1 MKKKFF
7 SRKFPFKYWMTT
19 SRVMAEEL
27 AEIVADMVAEE
38 LEEKLA
44 EDLAE
49 RWRKSWRIA
58 PPTERVTNPG
68 FCLLKNKQLGK
79 NF

>member
-49 RWRKSWRIA
+49 RWRKSWRKSWRIA

-68 FCLLKNKQLGK
+68 FCLLEK
-79 NF
+79 

>member
-1 MKKKFF
+1 
-7 SRKFPFKYWMTT
+7 MTT

-68 FCLLKNKQLGK
+68 FCLLRKLLVWTMFPLYSYVTRLILLFLQ
-79 NF
+79 